1 MWVKLFNLVFSP
13 SSFTH
18 LIVCNISNLAINF
31 AANVFSTHLITFETL
46 VEAKHSAVSGAG
58 TFDFSILLAY
68 NDTNAL
74 FGL

>member
-1 MWVKLFNLVFSP
+1 
-13 SSFTH
+13 
-18 LIVCNISNLAINF
+18 LAINF

-46 VEAKHSAVSGAG
+46 VEAKHSAVAGAG
-58 TFDFSILLAY
+58 TFDFCILLAY